1 MSEITK
7 VLTTIGARGSG
18 KTTITLQIA
27 NELEKLGNK
36 VVIVSFDKISPLS
49 TIKDNY
55 IDYSISLGEILT
67 TDDIITQKTLYNSMI
82 PLTNNISLITYIYG
96 DVKDKYP
103 KIIANRVRDFI
114 NILSSID
121 IDYIIIDGESN
132 ILNVETKTAITL
144 TDRIINIIEANYKSV
159 AYNETYNLML
169 DRVDIDKNKVLFI
182 VNKIN
187 YDIDYNKYI
196 LEMNLKYH
204 KELPYLEEIRLNENT
219 PLKELRNKKN
229 HYTEKY
235 KRNLKDIIQTLF
247 NIKYENNNLE
257 QVIEVKEMEAPII
270 ETEESKKMKERIKAL
285 NDNFNNNVELE
296 NKEKE
301 ETTKK
306 KKGLFDFL
314 KKI

>member
-1 MSEITK
+1 
-7 VLTTIGARGSG
+7 
-18 KTTITLQIA
+18 
-27 NELEKLGNK
+27 
-36 VVIVSFDKISPLS
+36 
-49 TIKDNY
+49 
-55 IDYSISLGEILT
+55 
-67 TDDIITQKTLYNSMI
+67 
-82 PLTNNISLITYIYG
+82 
-96 DVKDKYP
+96 
-103 KIIANRVRDFI
+103 
-114 NILSSID
+114 
-121 IDYIIIDGESN
+121 
-132 ILNVETKTAITL
+132 
-144 TDRIINIIEANYKSV
+144 
-159 AYNETYNLML
+159 
-169 DRVDIDKNKVLFI
+169 
-182 VNKIN
+182 
-187 YDIDYNKYI
+187 
-196 LEMNLKYH
+196 MNLKYH

-257 QVIEVKEMEAPII
+257 QVIEIKEIETPII